1 MGRSVGAAPRRLQQL
16 PQLALGSPA
25 RLRVKLGDSPLD
37 RGQLSLVPLEGGGV
51 TLASVE
57 QSFRDFRGEKAAC
70 FKSSDRERLLAI
82 IEASFGA
89 MTAFDEAVRGV
100 FTKQARQ
107 AGGPVRV

>member
-1 MGRSVGAAPRRLQQL
+1 M
-16 PQLALGSPA
+16 
-25 RLRVKLGDSPLD
+25 
-37 RGQLSLVPLEGGGV
+37 

>member
-1 MGRSVGAAPRRLQQL
+1 MEIFTFMQTGGTSE
-16 PQLALGSPA
+16 
-25 RLRVKLGDSPLD
+25 K
-37 RGQLSLVPLEGGGV
+37 LSLVPLEGGGV

-89 MTAFDEAVRGV
+89 MTAFDEAVRGI